1 MYYLRL
7 TGTIRERNRLEFE
20 QTYRIFCSE
29 IPASC
34 TEYSISKD
42 VLHESVYYFI
52 SYWPFIE
59 SLESFVESTTYNTL
73 VGSFKTL
80 GELRENSSARLTS
93 F

>member
-7 TGTIRERNRLEFE
+7 TGTVREHNRLEFE

-29 IPASC
+29 IPLGCSGFF
-34 TEYSISKD
+34 ISKD
-42 VLHESVYYFI
+42 VLHESVYHFV

-59 SLESFVESTTYNTL
+59 SLESFIHSATYNTL

-80 GELRENSSARLTS
+80 GELRESSSAKLTS